1 MTYGTTTQP
10 QTQPAKRG
18 CFFWGC
24 IISIILFV
32 CFLIVMAVLAFL
44 GKKVFD
50 IGMSYLAEEP
60 AEIAIYEPT
69 PDEAEAVQDKFR
81 SVREGVK
88 ARKGERYSFSVDELN
103 ALIATDPEFKE
114 LRGRAY
120 LTIEDDRITT
130 DTSIPLGGLTGIQ
143 LFKGRYINGKVQL
156 EITATNGRLQVFLQE
171 IEVNG
176 KKVPEQF
183 MAAIS
188 KENIAKELAKDSDF
202 QNAMRNIERIDVSDG
217 KIVIQ
222 AKKGEP

>member
-10 QTQPAKRG
+10 QAQPAKRG

-69 PDEAEAVQDKFR
+69 PDEAEAVQEKFR
-81 SVREGVK
+81 NVREGVK
-88 ARKGERYSFSVDELN
+88 ARKGERYSFSGNELN

-120 LTIEDDRITT
+120 LTIEDGQITT
-130 DTSIPLGGLTGIQ
+130 DASIPLGELTGIQ
-143 LFKGRYINGKVQL
+143 LFKGRYVNGKVQL

-171 IEVNG
+171 IEING

-188 KENIAKELAKDSDF
+188 KENIAKKLANDSDF

>member
-1 MTYGTTTQP
+1 M
-10 QTQPAKRG
+10 
-18 CFFWGC
+18 
-24 IISIILFV
+24 
-32 CFLIVMAVLAFL
+32 
-44 GKKVFD
+44 
-50 IGMSYLAEEP
+50 
-60 AEIAIYEPT
+60 
-69 PDEAEAVQDKFR
+69 
-81 SVREGVK
+81 
-88 ARKGERYSFSVDELN
+88 
-103 ALIATDPEFKE
+103 IATDPEFKE

-130 DTSIPLGGLTGIQ
+130 DTSIPLGELTGIQ

-217 KIVIQ
+217 KIVMQ
-222 AKKGEP
+222 VKKGEP